1 MPVVDVMNLEGKKV
15 GQLEL
20 ADDVFAA
27 KINQNLLHEA
37 VRHHLAGERA
47 GTHKTKDKSEVSG
60 SGKKLWKQKGTGRA
74 RVGSIRSPLW
84 RHGGTVHGP
93 VPRSYDY
100 ALPKKMILGA
110 LRSALSAKFAE
121 EKLTVVDDWQLET
134 HKTKSFRQAL
144 GKLNDKHNSFLIVGS
159 GENENL
165 DRASR
170 NIAGVTLV
178 PPNALEPYDLMR
190 HEHVMLS
197 RDAVARLTRSLSATH
212 PEVPVQIEAA
222 TPAAKKE
229 PVGEHKHEA
238 KSHAKPAA
246 KHAAAKSETKHA
258 AAKKPAAKKDAKAK
272 TKPKAKK
279 G

>member
-1 MPVVDVMNLEGKKV
+1 
-15 GQLEL
+15 
-20 ADDVFAA
+20 
-27 KINQNLLHEA
+27 
-37 VRHHLAGERA
+37 
-47 GTHKTKDKSEVSG
+47 
-60 SGKKLWKQKGTGRA
+60 
-74 RVGSIRSPLW
+74 
-84 RHGGTVHGP
+84 

-134 HKTKSFRQAL
+134 HKTKSFRTAL

-212 PEVPVQIEAA
+212 PEVPVQIEPA
-222 TPAAKKE
+222 PAAKKE
-229 PVGEHKHEA
+229 AGATSHAHEA
-238 KSHAKPAA
+238 KSPAKPAA
-246 KHAAAKSETKHA
+246 KHAAAKSETKHV
-258 AAKKPAAKKDAKAK
+258 AAKKPAAKKDAKTK